1 VEKKKI
7 VRDVLTG
14 TTEFIGLSLVR
25 FILSC
30 LREEKNYFNVNYEV

>member
-14 TTEFIGLSLVR
+14 TTEFIGLSLVS

-30 LREEKNYFNVNYEV
+30 LREKNYFNIKL